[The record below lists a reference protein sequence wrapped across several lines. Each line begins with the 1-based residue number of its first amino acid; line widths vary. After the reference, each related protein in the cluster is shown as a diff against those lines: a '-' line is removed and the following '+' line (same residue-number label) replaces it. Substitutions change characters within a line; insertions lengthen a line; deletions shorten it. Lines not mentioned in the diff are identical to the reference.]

1 MTRRHDRPHMV
12 TSGMLPRGLAVLV
25 TLAAVITGCSHPPA
39 APAASGGI
47 TVLSCRDA
55 AGQQAADP
63 QARLVNGVEGVALHG
78 DTNTSDNLPTLTSR
92 DGHHYLLWKTFLAV
106 AATARPYR
114 TVTVTNPATA
124 RLFYA
129 SPAHWGSLS
138 ETKAIGAPPR
148 RIQLPACGKQYTG
161 YTGGILITHPAC
173 VTLTVSGPD
182 SNAVTVT
189 VPVLVSR
196 C

>member
-1 MTRRHDRPHMV
+1 MTRRHDRPHMM
-12 TSGMLPRGLAVLV
+12 TSGTLLRGLAVPV

-39 APAASGGI
+39 APAASGGT

-63 QARLVNGVEGVALHG
+63 RARLVNGVEGVALHG
-78 DTNTSDNLPTLTSR
+78 DTNTSDHLPALTSR
-92 DGHHYLLWKTFLAV
+92 DGRRYLIWKTFLAV
-106 AATARPYR
+106 AATAWPYR
-114 TVTVTNPATA
+114 TVTVTRPATA
-124 RLFYA
+124 GLFYA

-138 ETKAIGAPPR
+138 GGKAIGAPPR
-148 RIQLPACGKQYTG
+148 RIQLPVCGKHYTG
-161 YTGGILITHPAC
+161 YTGGILIAHPAC
-173 VTLTVSGPD
+173 VTLAVSGPG